1 MENYD
6 AEIKRIKRKNYIV
19 FGIFVALIL
28 TIIIAGIL
36 YQYQH
41 SFSTAKWERNPDER
55 TKIVDDLLGDY
66 DLIGMRESD
75 IIDLLGNDNN
85 DYGYFNEKDRFVYYL
100 GPERGL
106 ISIDSEWL
114 ILDFADGVVVNCYIT
129 TD

>member
-6 AEIKRIKRKNYIV
+6 LEIKRIKRKNYIV
-19 FGIFVALIL
+19 FGIFAGLIL
-28 TIIIAGIL
+28 AIIVAGIM

-41 SFSTAKWERNPDER
+41 SFSTSKWERNPDER
-55 TKIVDDLLGDY
+55 TKIVDDLLEDY
-66 DLIGMRESD
+66 ELIGMREFD
-75 IIDLLGNDNN
+75 IIELLGKDNN
-85 DYGYFNEKDRFVYYL
+85 DYGYFNEKNRLVYYL

-114 ILDFADGVVVNCYIT
+114 ILDFANGVIVDCYIT

>member
-19 FGIFVALIL
+19 FGIFVGLIL
-28 TIIIAGIL
+28 AVIIVGIV

-41 SFSTAKWERNPDER
+41 SFSTAKWIRNPGER

>member
-28 TIIIAGIL
+28 TIIIAGIV